1 MEKVIR
7 ICGLGTRPPEE
18 TTLETLQALEGCR
31 AVYSDVAD
39 EAVFAWLKG
48 YCRKLARPKSAAE
61 VVAAARKDGPVG
73 LAVWGHPQF
82 TSLLAR
88 RVQNEA
94 RKAGVPF
101 TVAGAISPIGSAFAR
116 SVSFLG
122 GDYGYQG
129 LQCYDLDT
137 CLGDPEAVT
146 DRLPL
151 IVASEKAAPAR
162 WSKLFELL
170 RARYPAAHEVRIYPV
185 GSDAER
191 VVAVGRLDAKALTGA
206 IVLVPPKGGAPKR
219 PHDMAA

>member
-31 AVYSDVAD
+31 VVYSDVAD
-39 EAVFAWLKG
+39 EAVFSWLKG
-48 YCRKLARPKSAAE
+48 YCLKLARPKSAAE
-61 VVAAARKDGPVG
+61 VVAAARKGGPVG

-82 TSLLAR
+82 SSLLAR

-101 TVAGAISPIGSAFAR
+101 SVAGAISPIGSAFAR

-129 LQCYDLDT
+129 IQGYELAALLTEPDLLT
-137 CLGDPEAVT
+137 TA
-146 DRLPL
+146 LPL
-151 IVASEKAAPAR
+151 VVYAEKAPAAEWQRLFALLGRAYPARHEVIAYPGSGAPERRVAVAS
-162 WSKLFELL
+162 LGELRDEGL
-170 RARYPAAHEVRIYPV
+170 I
-185 GSDAER
+185 
-191 VVAVGRLDAKALTGA
+191 L
-206 IVLVPPKGGAPKR
+206 LVPP
-219 PHDMAA
+219 AAKAS

>member
-1 MEKVIR
+1 MEKMIR

-31 AVYSDVAD
+31 VVFSDVAD
-39 EAVFAWLKG
+39 EGVFDWLKG
-48 YCRKLARPKSAAE
+48 YCRKLSRPKSAAE
-61 VVAAARKDGPVG
+61 IVAAARKEGPVG

-82 TSLLAR
+82 SSLLAR

-129 LQCYDLDT
+129 IQGYE
-137 CLGDPEAVT
+137 LGTLLAKPGAMTTE
-146 DRLPL
+146 LPL
-151 IVASEKAAPAR
+151 VVYAEAAAAGD
-162 WSKLFELL
+162 WSRFHDLL
-170 RARYPAAHEVRIYPV
+170 KSSYPAAHEVIVYPASGAPERRQTV
-185 GSDAER
+185 GSLSEGRAEG
-191 VVAVGRLDAKALTGA
+191 AV
-206 IVLVPPKGGAPKR
+206 VLVPP
-219 PHDMAA
+219 AAKPR

>member
-31 AVYSDVAD
+31 AVYCDVSD
-39 EAVFAWLKG
+39 EAVFSWLKG
-48 YCRKLARPKSAAE
+48 YCRKLSRPKSAAE
-61 VVAAARKDGPVG
+61 VVSAAGKGGPIG

-82 TSLLAR
+82 SSLLAR

-129 LQCYDLDT
+129 IQGYELDALLT
-137 CLGDPEAVT
+137 KPSLLSTE
-146 DRLPL
+146 LPL
-151 IVASEKAAPAR
+151 VVYAERAPASEWKRLFALLAAA
-162 WSKLFELL
+162 
-170 RARYPAAHEVRIYPV
+170 YPAAHEVIVYP
-185 GSDAER
+185 GSGAPER
-191 VVAVGRLDAKALTGA
+191 RVAVGRLADARDEGL
-206 IVLVPPKGGAPKR
+206 ILLVPP
-219 PHDMAA
+219 AAKVP

>member
-18 TTLETLQALEGCR
+18 TTLETLQALEACR
-31 AVYSDVAD
+31 VVYCDVAD
-39 EAVFAWLKG
+39 EKVFAWLKG
-48 YCRKLARPKSAAE
+48 YCRRLARPRSAAD
-61 VVAAARKDGPVG
+61 VVAAARKGGPVG

-82 TSLLAR
+82 SSLLAR

-129 LQCYDLDT
+129 IQGYALDALLT
-137 CLGDPEAVT
+137 EPSLLTTA
-146 DRLPL
+146 LPL
-151 IVASEKAAPAR
+151 VVYAEKAPAAEWKR
-162 WSKLFELL
+162 LFDLL
-170 RARYPAAHEVRIYPV
+170 GRTYPAAHEVIAYP
-185 GSDAER
+185 GAAPEKR
-191 VVAVGRLDAKALTGA
+191 LAVSRLGELRGEGL
-206 IVLVPPKGGAPKR
+206 ILLVPP
-219 PHDMAA
+219 AAKAS

>member
-18 TTLETLQALEGCR
+18 TTLETLQALEGCSV
-31 AVYSDVAD
+31 VYSDVAD
-39 EAVFAWLKG
+39 EAVFSWLKG
-48 YCRKLARPKSAAE
+48 YCRRLSRPKSASE
-61 VVAAARKDGPVG
+61 VVAAAGKGGPVG

-82 TSLLAR
+82 SSLLAR

-129 LQCYDLDT
+129 IQGYGL
-137 CLGDPEAVT
+137 EALLEKPSLLT
-146 DRLPL
+146 TRLPL
-151 IVASEKAAPAR
+151 VVYAEKAPAADWKR
-162 WSKLFELL
+162 LFALL
-170 RARYPAAHEVRIYPV
+170 SRSYPAQHEVVVYP
-185 GSDAER
+185 GAGEER
-191 VVAVGRLDAKALTGA
+191 RVAVARLGELRDDGMIL
-206 IVLVPPKGGAPKR
+206 LVPPAAKAP
-219 PHDMAA
+219 

>member
-31 AVYSDVAD
+31 VVYCDVAD
-39 EAVFAWLKG
+39 EAVYSWLKG
-48 YCRKLARPKSAAE
+48 YCRKLARPKSAAD
-61 VVAAARKDGPVG
+61 VVAAAKKDGPVG

-82 TSLLAR
+82 SSLLAR

-129 LQCYDLDT
+129 IQGYE
-137 CLGDPEAVT
+137 LGTLLAEPGILTT
-146 DRLPL
+146 DLPL
-151 IVASEKAAPAR
+151 VVYAETAPAGEWR
-162 WSKLFELL
+162 RLHALL
-170 RARYPAAHEVRIYPV
+170 KSSYPAAHEVIVYP
-185 GSDAER
+185 GSGGPER
-191 VVAVGRLDAKALTGA
+191 RVAVASLSEVRDEGA
-206 IVLVPPKGGAPKR
+206 IMLVPP
-219 PHDMAA
+219 AAKAS